1 MVKNSN
7 NLKKGSI
14 WGYLTL
20 LLPISLTAV
29 ASFESGKMFWAI
41 ATSAGIAWAC
51 RLYQQQQKNKLA
63 HLDSVFYK
71 LIKENQG
78 RVTALDLAM
87 NAKLPGE
94 KVEEYLD
101 ERASEFAA
109 DFEVTEQGGILY
121 YFQIAPT
128 ANQSETPN
136 SAIAVQ
142 EPPINREKTQEK
154 KPNLFPVAQT
164 KTPAKPKI
172 SFTQTELSRGSKFTQ
187 VRSASGKLSR
197 SLLSGAA
204 KKTRRISPGNILQK
218 TSDFIPKIEFL
229 RYWPKYTKKPGLYD
243 ALRLL
248 TKTSQKNR
256 VSEI

>member
-29 ASFESGKMFWAI
+29 ASFESGRMFWAI
-41 ATSAGIAWAC
+41 ATTAGIAWAC

-94 KVEEYLD
+94 KVQEYLD

-128 ANQSETPN
+128 VNQSETPN
-136 SAIAVQ
+136 AAIAVQ

-154 KPNLFPVAQT
+154 KPNLFPIAQT
-164 KTPAKPKI
+164 KTPEKPKI
-172 SFTQTELSRGSKFTQ
+172 SFTQTELSRRFK
-187 VRSASGKLSR
+187 VHASTIGKWKVKPEFAQWSR
-197 SLLSGAA
+197 EKDPEDLAWEYSTE
-204 KKTRRISPGNILQK
+204 KKR
-218 TSDFIPKIEFL
+218 FYPK
-229 RYWPKYTKKPGLYD
+229 D
-243 ALRLL
+243 
-248 TKTSQKNR
+248 
-256 VSEI
+256 